1 MESLISAIP
10 GKLRLGSVG
19 YAESQTFRRRWSEMN
34 RTTAV
39 SIGPCFGWFHHAEG
53 DRGVVMC
60 ATVGYEGLCAHQS
73 WRILADRLA
82 AAGLPTL
89 RFDYP
94 GEGDSLDDGDEPG
107 RLARWRE
114 SIRAAVAWM
123 RESIGVREVA
133 LVGLRLGASL
143 AAEVGGVDRL
153 VQIAPVVKGP
163 SYLRELKAMS
173 RMLAASAGA
182 PEGSGGGVELEGF
195 ALSPALC
202 DEIKTVDLTRLAAR
216 PAPKVLLMRDPA
228 ARAGADHVSRL
239 EALGSQV
246 QTASFADYAALTP
259 APLPA
264 PPPLADFDAIVAFAA
279 EGAGPGK
286 TATPAPSGL
295 STDVFVEKA
304 VRFGEND
311 SLAGILCLP
320 RGEPD
325 STVLILNTGA
335 NYHIGCGRSAVVTA
349 RELARSGVASLRMDG
364 LGIGDSAVVEGGP
377 RSTLYREER
386 AVDVSAALDLLD
398 RRGLTDVVLLG
409 VCSGATL
416 AVFAGLRDARV
427 GRMILGN
434 IQIFSQRD
442 DETLEERLTTGFGAT
457 STYVSKAM
465 SARSWARVVSGEVS
479 FGKLVS
485 IGGALLRR
493 KAAGLLKA
501 SRLGPA
507 QAAALDAQR
516 NFAALARR
524 GARILVLHGEHDV
537 GREELE
543 LCFGSDARFLRRLGG
558 IAFDIVP
565 GRDHSL
571 ASPASRVA
579 LQERLFAFLRSAET
593 TSIPPRKKSGALFGA
608 AALAAIGALALLV
621 KHE

>member
-1 MESLISAIP
+1 
-10 GKLRLGSVG
+10 
-19 YAESQTFRRRWSEMN
+19 MN
-34 RTTAV
+34 RMTAV

-60 ATVGYEGLCAHQS
+60 ASIGYEGLCAHQS

-89 RFDYP
+89 RLDYF
-94 GEGDSLDDGDEPG
+94 GEGDSLGDGDE
-107 RLARWRE
+107 RDLVARWRE
-114 SIRAAVAWM
+114 SIRAAVAFM

-143 AAEVGGVDRL
+143 AAEVGGVEHL
-153 VQIAPVVKGP
+153 VQIAPVVKGS

-182 PEGSGGGVELEGF
+182 PEAAGGAVELEGF
-195 ALSPALC
+195 VLSPATC
-202 DEIKTVDLTRLAAR
+202 EEIKAVDLTRLSAP
-216 PAPKVLLMRDPA
+216 PAPRVLLMLDPA
-228 ARAGADHVSRL
+228 GRTGADHVSRL
-239 EALGSQV
+239 EALGSTV
-246 QTASFADYAALTP
+246 ETASFADYAALTP

-264 PPPLADFDAIVAFAA
+264 PPPLADFDAIVTFAA

-304 VRFGEND
+304 VRFGEDD

-320 RGEPD
+320 RGEIE
-325 STVLILNTGA
+325 STVLILDTGA
-335 NYHIGCGRSAVVTA
+335 NYHIGCGRSAVANA

-364 LGIGDSAVVEGGP
+364 LGIGDSAVLDSGP
-377 RSTLYREER
+377 RATLYRQER
-386 AVDVSAALDLLD
+386 AVDVSAALDFLA

-416 AVFAGLRDARV
+416 ALFAALRDARAA
-427 GRMILGN
+427 RLILGN
-434 IQIFSQRD
+434 MQIFSQRD
-442 DETLEERLTTGFGAT
+442 DETIEERLTTGFGAT
-457 STYVSKAM
+457 STYMSKAM
-465 SARSWARVVSGEVS
+465 SARSWARVVNGEVS
-479 FGKLVS
+479 LGKLVS
-485 IGGALLRR
+485 IGGALIRR

-516 NFAALARR
+516 NFATLARR
-524 GARILVLHGEHDV
+524 GARILILHGEHDV

-543 LCFGSDARFLRRLGG
+543 LCFGQNGRFLRRLGG
-558 IAFDIVP
+558 ISFDILP

-571 ASPASRVA
+571 ASPASREA
-579 LQERLFAFLRSAET
+579 LRERVSAFLRSEEVA
-593 TSIPPRKKSGALFGA
+593 SSPPRKASGAIFGA
-608 AALAAIGALALLV
+608 AALAAIAALAVLV
-621 KHE
+621 KFE

>member
-1 MESLISAIP
+1 
-10 GKLRLGSVG
+10 
-19 YAESQTFRRRWSEMN
+19 MN

-60 ATVGYEGLCAHQS
+60 ATIGYEGLCAHQS

-94 GEGDSLDDGDEPG
+94 GEGDSLGDGDEPDQ
-107 RLARWRE
+107 LARWRE

-123 RESIGVREVA
+123 RESIGVREVTI
-133 LVGLRLGASL
+133 VGLRLGASL

-153 VQIAPVVKGP
+153 VEIAPVVKGQ

-182 PEGSGGGVELEGF
+182 PEGAGGGGVELEGF
-195 ALSPALC
+195 ALAPALC
-202 DEIKTVDLTRLAAR
+202 DEIKTVDLARLDAR
-216 PAPKVLLMRDPA
+216 PAPDVLLMLDPS
-228 ARAGADHVSRL
+228 ARAGADHAARL
-239 EALGSQV
+239 EALGSRV
-246 QTASFADYAALTP
+246 RTATFAEYVALTP

-264 PPPLADFDAIVAFAA
+264 PPPLADFDVIVAFAA
-279 EGAGPGK
+279 EGAGSGR

-304 VRFGEND
+304 VRFGEDD

-320 RGEPD
+320 RGEPET
-325 STVLILNTGA
+325 TVLILNTGA
-335 NYHIGCGRSAVVTA
+335 NYHIGCGRSAVVMA

-377 RSTLYREER
+377 RATLYREER
-386 AVDVSAALDLLD
+386 AVDVSAALDLLA

-479 FGKLVS
+479 VGKLVS

-524 GARILVLHGEHDV
+524 GARILILHGEHDV

-558 IAFDIVP
+558 ISFDIVP

-571 ASPASRVA
+571 ASPASRTA

-593 TSIPPRKKSGALFGA
+593 TSVPPRRTSGALFGA
-608 AALAAIGALALLV
+608 AALAALGALALLV